1 MHELTSAAIALMV
14 CVAAGSYLAGC
25 CNGAIITSFLFY
37 HDDIRKHG
45 SHNAGLTNF
54 YRVYGGKFAVCVILI
69 DMLKAF
75 VAVKLGSIVFGEYL
89 GLRLEGE
96 YFSALFCVIGHIFP
110 AFYSFKGGKGILCSG
125 TLLLLLDWRIAAVGW
140 GLFLL
145 LWLTT
150 RYVSLGSVTG
160 AFSFPVT
167 TLLFFRGNWTVFALS
182 LAIAALV
189 IGGSGGLSDDVKKAA
204 RLRLSM
210 SPMTFPHQLA
220 RVMVLEQLYRAMQIS
235 QGGKY
240 HK

>member
-1 MHELTSAAIALMV
+1 MAGLNVSAISLLI

-25 CNGAIITSFLFY
+25 CNGAILTSYLFY
-37 HDDIRKHG
+37 HDDIRRHG

-54 YRVYGGKFAVCVILI
+54 YRVYGGKYALCVILV
-69 DMLKAF
+69 DMLKAYI
-75 VAVKLGSIVFGEYL
+75 AVTLGSAVCGEYL

-110 AFYSFKGGKGILCSG
+110 AFYSFRGGKGILCSG

-145 LWLTT
+145 LWLAT

-160 AFSFPVT
+160 ACSFPVT
-167 TLLFFRGNWTVFALS
+167 TLIFCRGNLAVFLMS

-189 IGGSGGLSDDVKKAA
+189 IWAHRANISRLLHGTESRFKWHKDGSG
-204 RLRLSM
+204 
-210 SPMTFPHQLA
+210 Q
-220 RVMVLEQLYRAMQIS
+220 E
-235 QGGKY
+235 
-240 HK
+240 

>member
-1 MHELTSAAIALMV
+1 MHELTSAAVALMV

-160 AFSFPVT
+160 AFQLP
-167 TLLFFRGNWTVFALS
+167 GHD
-182 LAIAALV
+182 AALFPRQLD
-189 IGGSGGLSDDVKKAA
+189 GLCPLARHRGAGHLGAPLQHRPTAA
-204 RLRLSM
+204 RHGIPL
-210 SPMTFPHQLA
+210 PVAHQ
-220 RVMVLEQLYRAMQIS
+220 RPRP
-235 QGGKY
+235 
-240 HK
+240 

>member
-1 MHELTSAAIALMV
+1 M
-14 CVAAGSYLAGC
+14 
-25 CNGAIITSFLFY
+25 
-37 HDDIRKHG
+37 
-45 SHNAGLTNF
+45 
-54 YRVYGGKFAVCVILI
+54 
-69 DMLKAF
+69 
-75 VAVKLGSIVFGEYL
+75 
-89 GLRLEGE
+89 
-96 YFSALFCVIGHIFP
+96 IGHIFP

-189 IGGSGGLSDDVKKAA
+189 IWAHRSNIG
-204 RLRLSM
+204 RLLHGTESRFQWHTNGPGCS
-210 SPMTFPHQLA
+210 
-220 RVMVLEQLYRAMQIS
+220 
-235 QGGKY
+235 
-240 HK
+240 

>member
-1 MHELTSAAIALMV
+1 MHELTFASTALMI
-14 CVAAGSYLAGC
+14 CVAAGAYLAGC

-37 HDDIRKHG
+37 RDDIRRHG

-54 YRVYGGKFAVCVILI
+54 YRVYGKKFAICVILV

-75 VAVKLGSIVFGEYL
+75 VAVKLGSAVFDAYL

-140 GLFLL
+140 GLFAL

-150 RYVSLGSVTG
+150 RYVSLGSVSG
-160 AFSFPVT
+160 AVSFPVT
-167 TLLFFRGNWTVFALS
+167 TLIFCPGNWTVFVLS
-182 LAIAALV
+182 LLIAALV
-189 IGGSGGLSDDVKKAA
+189 IWCHRGNIQRLLSGTEKKFKWHVNPIREDD
-204 RLRLSM
+204 
-210 SPMTFPHQLA
+210 
-220 RVMVLEQLYRAMQIS
+220 
-235 QGGKY
+235 GK
-240 HK
+240 

>member
-1 MHELTSAAIALMV
+1 MKQYVSFQRLDIICSIQCLTEF
-14 CVAAGSYLAGC
+14 YLKH
-25 CNGAIITSFLFY
+25 FLPDLLLIQLGGF
-37 HDDIRKHG
+37 RK
-45 SHNAGLTNF
+45 
-54 YRVYGGKFAVCVILI
+54 GGKFSVCVILI

-189 IGGSGGLSDDVKKAA
+189 IWAHRSNIG
-204 RLRLSM
+204 RLLHGTESRFQWHTNGPGRS
-210 SPMTFPHQLA
+210 
-220 RVMVLEQLYRAMQIS
+220 
-235 QGGKY
+235 
-240 HK
+240 

>member
-1 MHELTSAAIALMV
+1 MHELTFAAAALML

-37 HDDIRKHG
+37 KDDIRKYG

-54 YRVYGGKFAVCVILI
+54 YRVYGGKFAVCAILV

-75 VAVKLGSIVFGEYL
+75 VAVKLGSVVFDAYL

-140 GLFLL
+140 GLFAL

-150 RYVSLGSVTG
+150 RYVSLGSVSG
-160 AFSFPVT
+160 AASFPIT
-167 TLLFFRGNWTVFALS
+167 TLIFCRSNWTVFVLS
-182 LAIAALV
+182 LLIAALV
-189 IGGSGGLSDDVKKAA
+189 IWAHRENIG
-204 RLRLSM
+204 RLLHGTESRFRWHTDA
-210 SPMTFPHQLA
+210 P
-220 RVMVLEQLYRAMQIS
+220 
-235 QGGKY
+235 
-240 HK
+240 

>member
-1 MHELTSAAIALMV
+1 MQTLTLSSIALMI

-25 CNGAIITSFLFY
+25 CNGAIITSFLFFK
-37 HDDIRKHG
+37 DDVRKHG

-54 YRVYGGKFAVCVILI
+54 YRTFGGKYAICVILV

-75 VAVKLGSIVFGEYL
+75 VAVKLGSVVFDAYL

-140 GLFLL
+140 GLFAL

-150 RYVSLGSVTG
+150 RYVSLGSVSG
-160 AFSFPVT
+160 AASFPIT
-167 TLLFFRGNWTVFALS
+167 TLIFCRSNWTVFVLS
-182 LAIAALV
+182 LLIAALV
-189 IGGSGGLSDDVKKAA
+189 IWAHRENIG
-204 RLRLSM
+204 RLLHGTESRFRWHTDA
-210 SPMTFPHQLA
+210 P
-220 RVMVLEQLYRAMQIS
+220 
-235 QGGKY
+235 
-240 HK
+240 

>member
-1 MHELTSAAIALMV
+1 MHELTSAAVALMV

-69 DMLKAF
+69 DM
-75 VAVKLGSIVFGEYL
+75 
-89 GLRLEGE
+89 EGE

-189 IGGSGGLSDDVKKAA
+189 IWAHRSNIG
-204 RLRLSM
+204 RLLHGTESRFQWHTNGPGRS
-210 SPMTFPHQLA
+210 
-220 RVMVLEQLYRAMQIS
+220 
-235 QGGKY
+235 
-240 HK
+240 

>member
-1 MHELTSAAIALMV
+1 MHELTSAAVALMV

-125 TLLLLLDWRIAAVGW
+125 TLLLLLDWRIALVCWSLFAV
-140 GLFLL
+140 

-150 RYVSLGSVTG
+150 RYVSLGSV
-160 AFSFPVT
+160 AAAVSLPFT
-167 TLLFFRGNWTVFALS
+167 TYFVFHNTACTVLGTCISLLVLWAHRSNIKRLLS
-182 LAIAALV
+182 GTESKFHFHVNAPKP
-189 IGGSGGLSDDVKKAA
+189 GED
-204 RLRLSM
+204 
-210 SPMTFPHQLA
+210 
-220 RVMVLEQLYRAMQIS
+220 E
-235 QGGKY
+235 
-240 HK
+240 